1 LTADDA
7 LKVLDTCQASDPRDY
22 YGRALPAGARTTTCL
37 GAAFTVAVPRSD
49 QREFF
54 GNSDAAA
61 MYEAGLG
68 TLAAMGG
75 QLQEIDFQPF
85 TEASR
90 MMFEGPW
97 LAERYSAVGAFIA
110 AHADQVDSA
119 VRQVILDS
127 SRYTA
132 AEAFE
137 AIHRLNGLRRIIQ
150 GVFDSAEALAVPTV
164 GTVYR
169 IDEVLADPIATNATN
184 GHCLNYANI
193 ADLAAVAVPNGFL
206 ASGVPMG
213 MTLLAPAFSDAML
226 VDLAGEFHAR
236 RSPIM
241 GATGIPLP
249 GSDERKSCA

>member
-1 LTADDA
+1 
-7 LKVLDTCQASDPRDY
+7 
-22 YGRALPAGARTTTCL
+22 
-37 GAAFTVAVPRSD
+37 
-49 QREFF
+49 
-54 GNSDAAA
+54 
-61 MYEAGLG
+61 
-68 TLAAMGG
+68 
-75 QLQEIDFQPF
+75 
-85 TEASR
+85 